1 MTAKE
6 LLDAGKLSAAIE
18 QLNKEV
24 KARPADSRLRV
35 FLFELLCFA
44 GDYQRADRQLEVI
57 GHQSTTA
64 EMGVQA
70 YRQLMEAEKSRQR
83 LLSDGLQPNFLFSP
97 PPYARLHLEAINRLR
112 ENRPTEARAL
122 LEEAGGSY
130 PAVSGRLDGQPF
142 SDFQDSDVLIGPF
155 LEVVIQGKY
164 TWLPFAQIKRL
175 QIAPPKKLRD
185 LLWTQARLETT
196 TGPAG
201 EVFMP
206 ALYAGSAVSTDENIQ
221 LGRMTDW
228 LPLGEGLTRG
238 VGQRLFLVDDTER
251 AILEVKEIE
260 FETSSVPDA

>member
-24 KARPADSRLRV
+24 KARPADGRLRT
-35 FLFELLCFA
+35 FLFELLCFT

-57 GHQSTTA
+57 GHQSTAA
-64 EMGVQA
+64 EMGVHA
-70 YRQLMEAEKSRQR
+70 YRQLMEAEKARQR
-83 LLSDGLQPNFLFSP
+83 LLTDGLQPNFLFPP

-112 ENRPTEARAL
+112 ENRPAEARAL

-130 PAVSGRLDGQPF
+130 PVVTGRVDGQPF
-142 SDFQDSDVLIGPF
+142 SDFQDSDALIGPF

-175 QIAPPKKLRD
+175 QVTPPKKLRD
-185 LLWTQARLETT
+185 LLWTQANLETAN
-196 TGPAG
+196 GPSG
-201 EVFMP
+201 EVFIP
-206 ALYAGSAVSTDENIQ
+206 ALYIDSSASTDENIK

-238 VGQRLFLVDDTER
+238 VGQRLFLVDDSER
-251 AILEVKEIE
+251 AIFEVKEVE
-260 FETSSVPDA
+260 FETQAASDA

>member
-24 KARPADSRLRV
+24 KARPADSRLRI

-64 EMGVQA
+64 EMGVHA

-112 ENRPTEARAL
+112 ENRPAEARAL
-122 LEEAGGSY
+122 LEEAGASY
-130 PAVSGRLDGQPF
+130 PVVSGRLDGQPF

-175 QIAPPKKLRD
+175 QITPPKKLRE

-201 EVFMP
+201 EVFIP
-206 ALYAGSAVSTDENIQ
+206 ALYAGSATSTDENIQ

-251 AILEVKEIE
+251 AILEVKEVE
-260 FETSSVPDA
+260 FETSSTPDA

>member
-6 LLDAGKLSAAIE
+6 LLDVGKLSAAIE

-24 KARPADSRLRV
+24 KAHPADARLRT

-57 GHQSTTA
+57 GHQSASA
-64 EMGVQA
+64 EIGVQA
-70 YRQLMEAEKSRQR
+70 YRQLMEAEKARQR
-83 LLSDGLQPNFLFSP
+83 LLSDGLQPNFLFPP
-97 PPYARLHLEAINRLR
+97 PPYARLHLEAINRIR
-112 ENRPTEARAL
+112 ENQPADARAL
-122 LEEAGGSY
+122 LEEAASSY

-175 QIAPPKKLRD
+175 QVSPPKKLRD
-185 LLWTQARLETT
+185 LLWTQAKLETT

-206 ALYAGSAVSTDENIQ
+206 ALYAGSSTSTDENIQ

-251 AILEVKEIE
+251 AILEVKEVE
-260 FETSSVPDA
+260 FDTPPVSDA

>member
-24 KARPADSRLRV
+24 RAHPADGRLRT

-44 GDYQRADRQLEVI
+44 GEYQRADRQLEVI
-57 GHQSTTA
+57 GHQSASA
-64 EMGVQA
+64 EIGVQA
-70 YRQLMEAEKSRQR
+70 YRQLMEAEKARQR
-83 LLSDGLQPNFLFSP
+83 LLSDGLQPNFLFPP
-97 PPYARLHLEAINRLR
+97 PPYARLHLEALNRLR
-112 ENRPTEARAL
+112 ENRPAEARAL

-130 PAVSGRLDGQPF
+130 PVVTGRLDGQPF
-142 SDFQDSDVLIGPF
+142 ADFQDSDVLIGPF

-164 TWLPFAQIKRL
+164 TWLPFAHIKRL
-175 QIAPPKKLRD
+175 QVSPPKKLRE
-185 LLWTQARLETT
+185 LLWTQARLETI

-201 EVFMP
+201 EVFLP
-206 ALYAGSAVSTDENIQ
+206 ALYVGSSTSTDESIQ

-238 VGQRLFLVDDTER
+238 IGQRLFLVDDTER
-251 AILEVKEIE
+251 AILEVKDVE
-260 FETSSVPDA
+260 FDTSLES

>member
-24 KARPADSRLRV
+24 KAKPADARLRT

-44 GDYQRADRQLEVI
+44 GDYPRADRQLAVI
-57 GHQSTTA
+57 GHQSTSA
-64 EMGVQA
+64 EMGVHA
-70 YRQLMEAEKSRQR
+70 YRQLMEAEKVRQR
-83 LLSDGLQPNFLFSP
+83 LLSDGLQPNFLFPP

-112 ENRPTEARAL
+112 ENRPAEARAL
-122 LEEAGGSY
+122 LEEAGSSY
-130 PAVSGRLDGQPF
+130 PAVTGQIDGQPF
-142 SDFQDSDVLIGPF
+142 TDFQDSDVLVGPF
-155 LEVVIQGKY
+155 LEAVIQGKY

-175 QIAPPKKLRD
+175 QISPPKKLRD
-185 LLWTQARLETT
+185 LLWTQAKLETT

-201 EVFMP
+201 EVFIP
-206 ALYAGSAVSTDENIQ
+206 ALYAGSSTSTDENLQ

-251 AILEVKEIE
+251 AILEIKDVE
-260 FETSSVPDA
+260 FDTSLEN